1 MVKNLPANARG
12 TRDAGSISGLGRSP
26 GGGNGNPLQYP
37 CWKIP
42 WTEEPGGLQFMGT
55 QRVGHSGVN
64 EQANEGRRNGKFHF
78 QHN

>member
-12 TRDAGSISGLGRSP
+12 TRDAGAISGLGRSP
-26 GGGNGNPLQYP
+26 GGGNGNLLQYP

-42 WTEEPGGLQFMGT
+42 WTEEPGRLQFMRP
-55 QRVGHSGVN
+55 QRAGHN
-64 EQANEGRRNGKFHF
+64 RAIEQANEGRRSGKFHF